1 MTITL
6 KDVNI
11 VSDNCRLIPIV
22 VKGRPRAVTSTEYKE
37 CKQGLIDMIREQL
50 PEWWGALYGS
60 VEIDIEIETYKD
72 ITNVAK
78 VLLDALEGAGV
89 IKNDRYVDTLHMHK
103 TVIKRGSPDTVT
115 IEIKEHTLYG

>member
-22 VKGRPRAVTSTEYKE
+22 VKGRPRSVTSAEYKK
-37 CKQGLIDMIREQL
+37 CKKDLILMIKAQL
-50 PEWWGALYGS
+50 PEWWEPMSEG
-60 VEIDIEIETYKD
+60 VEIEIGIQTYKD

-89 IKNDRYVDTLHMHK
+89 MKNDRYVDILRMYK
-103 TVIKRGSPDTVT
+103 TPIKRGSLDTVT
-115 IEIKEHTLYG
+115 IEIKDRTLYG